1 MINGQQFASI
11 SNVDFTESGSCLEIN
26 DDASLIQQVQGPIGR
41 LVVVLDLNTEH
52 YLDSTE
58 ADGVYIT
65 LRMQNETIANKGFG
79 FTVSPGEEVLINID
93 SVRSERLVDPWG
105 DCQNNIDV
113 LNSHMGDEN
122 HLTLKECFLLQKLWS
137 YFRDDRCNC
146 FPWYFWQRYLISRQ
160 SKRYDEELINRML
173 RFLSQEIAP
182 DTQIQ
187 LNRTCIR
194 NATENVDIT
203 DEENILIV
211 MDKKEKRVKAMD
223 MFRKKK

>member
-1 MINGQQFASI
+1 M
-11 SNVDFTESGSCLEIN
+11 E
-26 DDASLIQQVQGPIGR
+26 GPIGG

-52 YLDSTE
+52 YLNNTE

-65 LRMQNETIANKGFG
+65 LRMLNETIVNKGLG

-93 SVRSERLVDPWG
+93 SVRSERLFDPWG
-105 DCQNNIDV
+105 DCQNNIDII
-113 LNSHMGDEN
+113 NSNIGEDEN

-137 YFRDDRCNC
+137 YRWTC
-146 FPWYFWQRYLISRQ
+146 FPWYFWQRYLISEQ

-182 DTQIQ
+182 DTQIE

-203 DEENILIV
+203 DKENILTVI
-211 MDKKEKRVKAMD
+211 DKKEKRVKALN
-223 MFRKKK
+223 MFKRKSNRDND